1 MKVSKNSP
9 KTVQDEFGNTFKLS
23 KKKIPVYNPYRNF
36 LSHWETYWSY
46 DSITEFV
53 TYRRFS
59 IKITKW
65 YKSVWSFS
73 VGYMTLHGNKRLF
86 KELKNV
92 SSLEEAKS
100 IIDKMQSYF
109 RRIFPKG
116 STKSLNE
123 TTLGKYLLE
132 QGDVVFDDS
141 NLKQEVWGHLIN
153 VHNTPRETI
162 EIVIPALRNLVED
175 ETLIDTM
182 CAYWRENLSQFM
194 K

>member
-1 MKVSKNSP
+1 MKVTKDSP
-9 KTVQDEFGNTFKLS
+9 KTVQDDFGNTFKLR
-23 KKKIPVYNPYRNF
+23 KCKFPVYNPYRNF
-36 LSHWETYWSY
+36 LSHWETKWSY
-46 DSITEFV
+46 DSITEIV
-53 TYRRFS
+53 NYRGFN
-59 IKITKW
+59 IQITKW
-65 YKSVWSFS
+65 YKSEWWFS
-73 VGYMTLHGNKRLF
+73 VGYTTLHGNKRLF
-86 KELKNV
+86 KELKKV

-141 NLKQEVWGHLIN
+141 NLKQEVLGHLIN

-162 EIVIPALRNLVED
+162 DIVIPALRNLVED

-182 CAYWRENLSQFM
+182 CAYWRKNLSQFM